1 MAGCL
6 FGSYNVC
13 LYLRSL
19 VAAVELIHNNAKDLG
34 ELQRKVDNWHAQGL
48 DDREITLR
56 AKDEQLKSKSSTIL
70 SFLKI
75 SYTYVTLRLLP
86 YLGQFYVSY

>member
-1 MAGCL
+1 M
-6 FGSYNVC
+6 
-13 LYLRSL
+13 YLRSL

-56 AKDEQLKSKSSTIL
+56 AKDEQLKSKPSTIL
-70 SFLKI
+70 IFFKI
-75 SYTYVTLRLLP
+75 YTYATLRPLP
-86 YLGQFYVSY
+86 FLGQFYVSY